1 MRLLRLLMVLACL
14 GLGAVIAALNGDP
27 VVLDLLWTEWRV
39 PLGLLLLSVLLLGA
53 LLGGLTVVLSRWAQ
67 ALQPRRAPASAG
79 TGGEGGDSQ

>member
-39 PLGLLLLSVLLLGA
+39 PLGLLLLLVLLLGA
-53 LLGGLTVVLSRWAQ
+53 LLGGLALLLSRWTQ
-67 ALQPRRAPASAG
+67 ALWPRRTSAPAETS
-79 TGGEGGDSQ
+79 GGDGSLQ